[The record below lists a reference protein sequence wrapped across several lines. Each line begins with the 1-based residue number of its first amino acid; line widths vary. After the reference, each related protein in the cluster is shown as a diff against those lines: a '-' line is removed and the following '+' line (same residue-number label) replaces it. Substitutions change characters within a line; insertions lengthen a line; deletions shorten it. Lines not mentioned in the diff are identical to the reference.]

1 MLLGAR
7 TGCQKPGMLLLEP
20 RQWLP
25 IARGIHL
32 DSLLRSDP
40 PDPHQPL
47 LPSGL
52 SMSVPLSHIPPLS
65 QNFPRIPTFFIF
77 HSIPDLRQQCV
88 WFVCVFFLFLN
99 FFYLS
104 CFCLSPSLEYKLHR
118 TETFCLTTSSVRL
131 SQTREECP
139 HPQHPAV
146 GVLPLVLSHLRGRH
160 GPPYF
165 IKSEQLTGKVI
176 FRSALGHT
184 WF

>member
-1 MLLGAR
+1 MLLGAG

-40 PDPHQPL
+40 TDPHQPL

-88 WFVCVFFLFLN
+88 WFVCVFFFIFKFFLSVFLFL
-99 FFYLS
+99 LV
-104 CFCLSPSLEYKLHR
+104 SLPR
-118 TETFCLTTSSVRL
+118 
-131 SQTREECP
+131 
-139 HPQHPAV
+139 
-146 GVLPLVLSHLRGRH
+146 
-160 GPPYF
+160 
-165 IKSEQLTGKVI
+165 I
-176 FRSALGHT
+176 
-184 WF
+184 